1 MEFKVVALDFA
12 FEPTRKSKNT
22 TSATQRQSWIL
33 EYLEYS
39 EEEEEGGRLLTAQ
52 ANTRESYAWGMQ
64 QRATGGHM
72 GGHWGH
78 MGGEKAERHIGWL
91 GWRHMQLVEMRG
103 CGIITPDQ
111 ESGTRVGLHKVTVNS
126 SRVAQGMLVLGRE
139 GQLHNTT

>member
-1 MEFKVVALDFA
+1 
-12 FEPTRKSKNT
+12 
-22 TSATQRQSWIL
+22 
-33 EYLEYS
+33 
-39 EEEEEGGRLLTAQ
+39 
-52 ANTRESYAWGMQ
+52 
-64 QRATGGHM
+64 M

-78 MGGEKAERHIGWL
+78 MGGEKAERHIGWW